1 MRSPPRPKLMTFD
14 EPFPGSYFMRIF
26 VQEFHN
32 NLDILHMMYHRSN
45 SSGGLFTEE
54 RKSFVKEKRI
64 KLAASVDRQ

>member
-14 EPFPGSYFMRIF
+14 EPFSGSYFVRIF

-32 NLDILHMMYHRSN
+32 THDIHMMYHRSN

-54 RKSFVKEKRI
+54 RMSFVKEEK
-64 KLAASVDRQ
+64 